1 MGGNKMSR
9 PTPETDSA
17 QCEGLLRTNPIPIQ
31 VVTANFARKLERE
44 RDEARDALK
53 HIEEYGAEEINSAVE
68 LRQKLAHALVD
79 LDNMQDQRDIA
90 MKVIKRLER
99 ERDEARE
106 SLASREVVIAQQN
119 VITDLIL
126 ERDGAR
132 AVANELSDIASKH
145 LSFLLAIT
153 PTKPNEKHEKETE
166 KVIDAL
172 KSWKKL

>member
-1 MGGNKMSR
+1 MSR

-53 HIEEYGAEEINSAVE
+53 HIEEYGTEEVNSAVE

-99 ERDEARE
+99 ERDEARKALMKIE
-106 SLASREVVIAQQN
+106 EVFIDSDD
-119 VITDLIL
+119 TYEDLIKI
-126 ERDGAR
+126 GNIAR
-132 AVANELSDIASKH
+132 AALGSK
-145 LSFLLAIT
+145 T
-153 PTKPNEKHEKETE
+153 
-166 KVIDAL
+166 
-172 KSWKKL
+172 